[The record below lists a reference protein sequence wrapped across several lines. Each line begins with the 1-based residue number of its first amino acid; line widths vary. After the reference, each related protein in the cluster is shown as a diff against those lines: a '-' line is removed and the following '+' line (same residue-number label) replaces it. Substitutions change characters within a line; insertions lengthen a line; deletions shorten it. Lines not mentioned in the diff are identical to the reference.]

1 MHAHV
6 RVRLRGCAGMAQG
19 AGLSARTA
27 PLRVGA
33 AETPAGPCSPPDT
46 CRSKFLSDRWMLQ
59 KGFLK
64 EKDLT
69 EKQPW

>member
-1 MHAHV
+1 M
-6 RVRLRGCAGMAQG
+6 RTCACACEGVPAWHG